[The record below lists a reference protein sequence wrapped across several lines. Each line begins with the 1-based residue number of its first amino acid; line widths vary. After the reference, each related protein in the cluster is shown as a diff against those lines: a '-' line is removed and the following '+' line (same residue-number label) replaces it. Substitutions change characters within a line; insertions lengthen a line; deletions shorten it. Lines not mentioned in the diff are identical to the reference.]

1 MKKYVSLAVVLL
13 LLVTNMSLIAYAK
26 ENDAIEVQQNESVQE
41 NVEQEKIAPEDYVPV
56 LMYHHFKTEEVP
68 AGDGA
73 NMSIDEFEEHL
84 KALQEAGYTTI
95 FLNDL
100 NHIMQQ
106 VQEGKEMGITQ
117 PELHMNGKYVVITI
131 DDGYRS
137 NYELAYPL
145 LQKYNMKA
153 CISVITSRIHHG
165 YIYSSQEIEKMSW
178 ENLNEMQQSGLI
190 EVFSHTYDHKPV
202 EDRTYED
209 VRNSVTKGEQMLDK
223 ELEVRSPVNVLTY
236 PNGSYRKNMTVL
248 MRAYLGYDLQLT
260 TNSGVVNRDTS
271 ILEIPR
277 ITVNSGWTG
286 EQLLEK
292 IEQTALKTF
301 SQQ

>member
-1 MKKYVSLAVVLL
+1 MKKYVGMAVMMLAAMNLSL
-13 LLVTNMSLIAYAK
+13 SAYANENNIVQKK
-26 ENDAIEVQQNESVQE
+26 ENTQQI
-41 NVEQEKIAPEDYVPV
+41 VEQKMIAKEDYIPV
-56 LMYHHFKTEEVP
+56 LMYHHFRTEEVA

-73 NMSIDEFEEHL
+73 NMTIDEFEQHL
-84 KALQEAGYTTI
+84 KALKEAGYTTI

-100 NHIMQQ
+100 NHVMQQ

-117 PELHMNGKYVVITI
+117 PELHMNDKYVVITI

-178 ENLNEMQQSGLI
+178 ENLNEMQNSGLI

-202 EDRTYED
+202 GDRTYED
-209 VRNSVTKGEQMLDK
+209 VRSSVTKGEDMLDK
-223 ELEVRSPVNVLTY
+223 ELELRSPVNVLTY
-236 PNGSYRKNMTVL
+236 PNGDYRKNMTVL
-248 MRAYLGYDLQLT
+248 MRAYMGYDLQLT
-260 TNSGVVNRDTS
+260 TNSGVVNRHTS

-277 ITVNSGWTG
+277 ITVNSGWSG
-286 EQLLEK
+286 EELLQK
-292 IEQTALKTF
+292 IEQTAEKTF
-301 SQQ
+301 QKE